1 MSIISWYTLI
11 GLIAQAAFAG
21 RMIVQWVMSE
31 KAKTVVNPA
40 MFWWLSLLGSFM
52 MSFYGALRE
61 DFAILLAQTVS
72 FYIYIYN
79 LRLKREL
86 GRFGRLVPV
95 LIMLSPP
102 VMIISQTGDFATF
115 VEHFLNGQ
123 TIGYGWLLFGLVG
136 QFLFSFRFVYQMFV
150 SHRRK
155 ESVLPPAF
163 WYISLMAAIMV
174 QIYGIY
180 RLDVVLILGQ
190 VGGMV
195 TYVRNIMLH
204 RRSVLAASA
213 QAADDSGGG
222 QQTAVNAAAAA
233 AAHHSASTIDDATHQ
248 TDHTSAAAKEAAIPA
263 GSAHQSAATAEAA
276 AQPATDNQ
284 TSADTT
290 HRGARATQLNAAAP
304 SHTPEQA
311 ESLTADDAM
320 TQSHHPEFAVSPA
333 DTEQPADARS
343 I

>member
-86 GRFGRLVPV
+86 GRFGRQVPV

-123 TIGYGWLLFGLVG
+123 TIGYGWLLFGLIG

-204 RRSVLAASA
+204 RRSVLAGSA

-222 QQTAVNAAAAA
+222 QQTAVSAAA
-233 AAHHSASTIDDATHQ
+233 AAHHSASTSDDATHQ
-248 TDHTSAAAKEAAIPA
+248 TDHTSTAAQEVAASPA
-263 GSAHQSAATAEAA
+263 GSAHQSAVTAEAA

-284 TSADTT
+284 VSSDTANS
-290 HRGARATQLNAAAP
+290 GARATQPHAAAQ
-304 SHTPEQA
+304 SHIPELAQ
-311 ESLTADDAM
+311 SLTSDDAL
-320 TQSHHPEFAVSPA
+320 TQTHQPEPAASPA
-333 DTEQPADARS
+333 ATEQTADARS

>member
-86 GRFGRLVPV
+86 GRFGRQVPV

-123 TIGYGWLLFGLVG
+123 TIGYGWLLFGLIG

-204 RRSVLAASA
+204 RRSVLDVSA

-222 QQTAVNAAAAA
+222 QQTAVNAAAAD
-233 AAHHSASTIDDATHQ
+233 HHSVSTSDDATHQ
-248 TDHTSAAAKEAAIPA
+248 TDHTSTAAQEVAASPA
-263 GSAHQSAATAEAA
+263 GSAHQSAVIAEAA

-284 TSADTT
+284 VSSDTANS
-290 HRGARATQLNAAAP
+290 GARATQRHAAAQ
-304 SHTPEQA
+304 SNIPELAQ
-311 ESLTADDAM
+311 SLTSDNAL
-320 TQSHHPEFAVSPA
+320 TQAHQPEPAVSPA
-333 DTEQPADARS
+333 ATEQTADARN

>member
-123 TIGYGWLLFGLVG
+123 TIGYGWLLFGLIG

-204 RRSVLAASA
+204 HRSVSAASV
-213 QAADDSGGG
+213 QAAYDSGGDR
-222 QQTAVNAAAAA
+222 QTAECAAAAA
-233 AAHHSASTIDDATHQ
+233 PHSGSISDGATVHQ
-248 TDHTSAAAKEAAIPA
+248 NDHSSAAAKEAAIPA
-263 GSAHQSAATAEAA
+263 GSAHQSAATSEAA

-290 HRGARATQLNAAAP
+290 HRSARATQLNAAAP
-304 SHTPEQA
+304 SHTPEQT
-311 ESLTADDAM
+311 ESLTSDDAM
-320 TQSHHPEFAVSPA
+320 TQSHHPEVAVSPA
-333 DTEQPADARS
+333 ATEQPADARS

>member
-61 DFAILLAQTVS
+61 DFAILLAQSVS

-180 RLDVVLILGQ
+180 RLDLVLILGQ

-195 TYVRNIMLH
+195 TYIRNIMLH

-213 QAADDSGGG
+213 LAADDSAGD
-222 QQTAVNAAAAA
+222 QQTAVSAAA
-233 AAHHSASTIDDATHQ
+233 AAHHSASTSDDATHQ
-248 TDHTSAAAKEAAIPA
+248 TDHTSTAAYEVAASPA
-263 GSAHQSAATAEAA
+263 GFAHQSSVTAEAA
-276 AQPATDNQ
+276 ALPATENQ
-284 TSADTT
+284 ASSEITNS
-290 HRGARATQLNAAAP
+290 GARAAQRHDAAP
-304 SHTPEQA
+304 THIPELAQ
-311 ESLTADDAM
+311 SLTSDNALTKAH
-320 TQSHHPEFAVSPA
+320 QPEPAASPA
-333 DTEQPADARS
+333 ATEQTADARN

>member
-204 RRSVLAASA
+204 RRSVPAVSA
-213 QAADDSGGG
+213 QAYDDSAGGR
-222 QQTAVNAAAAA
+222 QTAVSAAA
-233 AAHHSASTIDDATHQ
+233 AAHHTASTSDEATHQ
-248 TDHTSAAAKEAAIPA
+248 TDNTSTAAHEVAASPA
-263 GSAHQSAATAEAA
+263 GSAHQSAVTAEAA

-284 TSADTT
+284 ASSDTT
-290 HRGARATQLNAAAP
+290 NNGARAAQRHAAAP
-304 SHTPEQA
+304 SHIPEQA
-311 ESLTADDAM
+311 HSLSSDDAL
-320 TQSHHPEFAVSPA
+320 TKAHQPEPAASPA
-333 DTEQPADARS
+333 ATEQTADARN